1 MACDKFPFLLLRKK
15 KDATRLEV
23 LGEPTKSSERERA
36 RGEKNSSKPRP
47 TTLLCLLQAFLC
59 LHPPPSNLLHYNGF
73 RCPLRRPPGPRL
85 PPLGRCCC
93 PAPRLGRPRRGRE
106 HPRRPGRD
114 PRRRPGEFP
123 LLVLVLVFLS
133 PAFPPAFPSTRARSL
148 SPQRAYQREETICEK
163 KGRFC
168 RGARPSA
175 LLVFSNADM
184 LLQKTKNR
192 LPIIHFRPSPPRPR
206 PPPCPSPPPWPL
218 RPPPLPVSKK
228 MERERARERS

>member
-1 MACDKFPFLLLRKK
+1 LACDKFPFLLLRKK
-15 KDATRLEV
+15 KRCHEV
-23 LGEPTKSSERERA
+23 GGFGRANEKQRARESERRKKQQQA
-36 RGEKNSSKPRP
+36 TSHNSSLPS
-47 TTLLCLLQAFLC
+47 QAFLC

-93 PAPRLGRPRRGRE
+93 PAPRLGRSRRGRE

-148 SPQRAYQREETICEK
+148 LPQRAYQREETICEK

-206 PPPCPSPPPWPL
+206 PPPCPSPPPWPS

>member
-1 MACDKFPFLLLRKK
+1 MPRGWRFWESQRK
-15 KDATRLEV
+15 AA
-23 LGEPTKSSERERA
+23 SERERE
-36 RGEKNSSKPRP
+36 EKKTAAGHVHNSSLPSSSLP
-47 TTLLCLLQAFLC
+47 F

-123 LLVLVLVFLS
+123 LFVLVLVFLS
-133 PAFPPAFPSTRARSL
+133 PAFPPAFPSTRAGSL

-163 KGRFC
+163 KGRFY
-168 RGARPSA
+168 RGLRPSA

-184 LLQKTKNR
+184 LLQKTKKR

-206 PPPCPSPPPWPL
+206 PPPCPSPPRWPSRL
-218 RPPPLPVSKK
+218 PPLPVSKK
-228 MERERARERS
+228 MER